1 MIFYVLYSRT
11 YDTLKDIIKSCLFSL
26 GIIMTFIL
34 FIWLL
39 EHGITFAGD
48 YLKDHASIRNIAVGA
63 SLTVISALIIAWLS
77 VLVAN
82 HRKEMTEDGVSR
94 ED

>member
-1 MIFYVLYSRT
+1 MSDIF
-11 YDTLKDIIKSCLFSL
+11 KSLLFSL
-26 GIIMTFIL
+26 GIIATFIL

-39 EHGITFAGD
+39 EQGLTIAGD
-48 YLKDHASIRNIAVGA
+48 YLSDHDSAKNIAIGA
-63 SLTVISALIIAWLS
+63 SLTVISALIITWLS
-77 VLVAN
+77 VLVAS